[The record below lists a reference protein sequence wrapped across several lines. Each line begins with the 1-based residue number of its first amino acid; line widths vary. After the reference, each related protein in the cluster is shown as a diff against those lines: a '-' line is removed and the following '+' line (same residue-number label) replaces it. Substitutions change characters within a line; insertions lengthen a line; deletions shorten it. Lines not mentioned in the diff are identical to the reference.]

1 MTDKAGMTAL
11 HFAVSCQN
19 VSRAKYTN
27 YTNKLYL
34 HKKITFKY
42 TTHKPLIEMKPN

>member
-19 VSRAKYTN
+19 VSFAPFESKVS
-27 YTNKLYL
+27 K
-34 HKKITFKY
+34 
-42 TTHKPLIEMKPN
+42 